1 MSSHVRLAGAAAFA
15 LLLAHSA
22 HAAEV
27 TATSKI
33 ASVTVFPSGAE
44 VSRTAK
50 IKLEKGE
57 HTVIVQDLAAEAV
70 PGSIRVEGKATGKLE
85 IGSVDSRRLF
95 VPRTDAANAE
105 SERRRIEDEIEK
117 LRDEKAVFEA
127 AVQAAETQ
135 KTLIANLAQLPT
147 RPAPGAGQAE
157 RGEDWAQVLTIIGT
171 ATTNAQRASLEAQS
185 RMREIDRSI
194 EDLDKKLASLAP
206 PREER
211 TEVKV
216 FVAAGSPLEA
226 DLTVSYQVSNASWA
240 ALYDARLSSGAK
252 SESAKMALTRRA
264 SISQR
269 TGEAWDDVSLKLS
282 TTRPAAG
289 ASAPE
294 LSTVTVDYEQEIV
307 DSRSEMMKRRMGDAL
322 ESKDAA
328 KPAAAPMPVMPED
341 DEFRGRGLLAQAA
354 PEPAAITEQNAAI
367 MVAPF
372 QAIYE
377 VPGRLSVPNTG
388 EAKRVQLLEEVL
400 EPQLTVKA
408 VPKDDAKAYLYAKVA
423 LPKTSTPLLP
433 GAVSLFRDGT
443 FVGTSRL
450 PVLSPGEDHEL
461 GFGTDDLVRV
471 KHAISE
477 EKRGETG
484 LISTSRTDSRNYRI
498 TVKNLHDRAVQLV
511 IFDQVPVSQNQE
523 IKVEVTS
530 RQTPTKT
537 DVDNKRGVLMWES
550 KLEPDQEQV
559 LDFGYRITWPSAKQ
573 IVVR

>member
-1 MSSHVRLAGAAAFA
+1 MRFAFAAAAIA
-15 LLLAHSA
+15 LLAVPSQ
-22 HAAEV
+22 AAEI

-33 ASVTVFPSGAE
+33 GAVTVFPSGAE

-50 IKLEKGE
+50 VKLEKGE
-57 HTVIVQDLAAEAV
+57 HTLIIQDVSAEAV

-105 SERRRIEDEIEK
+105 SERRKIEDEIEK
-117 LRDEKAVFEA
+117 LRDDKAVFEA

-135 KTLIANLAQLPT
+135 KILIGNLAQLPT
-147 RPAPGAGQAE
+147 RPAPSAGQAE
-157 RGEDWAQVLTIIGT
+157 RGEDWGQVLSIIGT
-171 ATTNAQRASLEAQS
+171 ATTNAQRASLDAQV
-185 RMREIDRSI
+185 RMREIDRKI

-206 PREER
+206 PREEH

-216 FVAAGSPLEA
+216 FVSAAAPLEA
-226 DLTVSYQVSNASWA
+226 DITVSYQVQNASWV

-252 SESAKMALTRRA
+252 SDVPSMALTRRA

-269 TGEAWDDVSLKLS
+269 TGEAWDDVGIKLS
-282 TTRPAAG
+282 TTRPTAG

-294 LSTVTVDYEQEIV
+294 LQPVTVDFEPDYALEEK
-307 DSRSEMMKRRMGDAL
+307 MKRNRAEGDTRTMMAP
-322 ESKDAA
+322 
-328 KPAAAPMPVMPED
+328 KPAAAPVAQD
-341 DEFRGRGLLAQAA
+341 ALGGLEKAEAA
-354 PEPAAITEQNAAI
+354 PEPEAIAQQSAAVMI
-367 MVAPF
+367 APF
-372 QAIYE
+372 QAVYE

-388 EAKRVQLLEEVL
+388 EAKRVQLLEEAL

-443 FVGTSRL
+443 FVGTSYL

-461 GFGTDDLVRV
+461 GFGIDDLVRV
-471 KHAISE
+471 KHAIVDD
-477 EKRGETG
+477 KRGETG
-484 LISTSRTDSRNYRI
+484 LISTSKTDNRSYRI
-498 TVKNLHDRAVQLV
+498 TVKNMHDRAVQLV
-511 IFDQVPVSQNQE
+511 IFDQIPVSQNQE
-523 IKVEVTS
+523 IKVELTS
-530 RQTPTKT
+530 RQAATKT
-537 DVDNKRGVLMWES
+537 DVDNKRGVMAWES

-573 IVVR
+573 IIMR